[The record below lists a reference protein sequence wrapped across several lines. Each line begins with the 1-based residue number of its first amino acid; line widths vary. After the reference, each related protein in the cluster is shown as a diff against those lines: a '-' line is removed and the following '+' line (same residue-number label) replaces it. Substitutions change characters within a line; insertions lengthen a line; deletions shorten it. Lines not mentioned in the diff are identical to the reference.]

1 MDTPP
6 ALRGQFYSTHLTQ
19 RCPNY
24 KQCKRCLMCASY
36 NPHNVLC
43 QLCESFKPA
52 ARHHECTNS
61 QLEATAIMDTMMEK
75 VTGRPRFD
83 INAEPKDVTVDL
95 CTTSFNS
102 ENANLVKHITELQ
115 DTST

>member
-24 KQCKRCLMCASY
+24 KQCCRCLMCSSY
-36 NPHNVLC
+36 NVHNPLC
-43 QLCESFKPA
+43 KICESFKPA
-52 ARHHECTNS
+52 ARHHECTPGQVANII
-61 QLEATAIMDTMMEK
+61 LFEEMMG
-75 VTGRPRFD
+75 TPRFNV
-83 INAEPKDVTVDL
+83 NAEAKDVTVDL

-102 ENANLVKHITELQ
+102 ENARLVDNVVEIEKEAQ
-115 DTST
+115 SRV